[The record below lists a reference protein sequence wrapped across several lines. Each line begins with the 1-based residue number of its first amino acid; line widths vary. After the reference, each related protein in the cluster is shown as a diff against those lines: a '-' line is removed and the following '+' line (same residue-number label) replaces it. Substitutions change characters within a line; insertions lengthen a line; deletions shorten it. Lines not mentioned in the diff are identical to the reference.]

1 MPTLRER
8 IGSSLVRMLTP
19 PDQRAERSVGF
30 DRYGPSW
37 QNDKPRWLD
46 ANIGE
51 YRKAYASQ
59 VAVYACIMA
68 RATAVSSAPVR
79 VYRDTEG
86 NIEEEPGHPL
96 RDLIAHPNPLQSE
109 SEFLL
114 MTQVL
119 MDATGFAAIEKVRN
133 SAGQVVQL
141 WHLRSDWL
149 KEIRRS
155 QRPSDWEYR
164 VPGRESIQ
172 ITAENIIIVAG
183 GPSTDLGVIGMS
195 PIAVA
200 LREVGIDTAMT
211 DFLKI
216 FIDQGGMPVH
226 ALVTPNSVKD
236 QAAADWH
243 RGLWQQAFGG
253 FRNWHKTP
261 LLSDG
266 MDVKKIGS
274 SIDEL
279 AYPELRALT
288 EAHICAVF
296 RVPPIIAGIQ
306 AGIEAS
312 TYSNYE
318 QSRKAF
324 FEDTVSALWARL
336 DGAFTRGLLAE
347 FTREG
352 GYSLE
357 FDTSQVP
364 ALRDD
369 KHQTWQRA
377 REALASGGMTLNQ
390 FQVAV
395 GLPGFGKEGDVL
407 FLPISVQ
414 PTRPEDLAFMAD
426 QVTEP
431 PQPVPA
437 ALGGGEQDGEETGSV
452 GSGSDGDSGDDE
464 EGARNR
470 QRDAAR
476 SGIEPL
482 DTGQDRGT
490 GAPMQS
496 RVLTLPIE
504 TRASIV
510 TANRRGVSRLTAKF
524 TPRLRAMFRTQG
536 QQIAEAYAKRDD
548 LPIEQRDAL
557 QIPWDEIERDTLR
570 ELNGIYEA
578 SGRMAFLSAAKALD
592 VGISWDVSNPLIRQ
606 TLSDLALRVVGINQT
621 TRKDV
626 GKVIVDGIEEGLST
640 PQIAERL
647 TGLFEETYRGRA
659 MTIARTESQ
668 VSYSLATADAYR
680 ESGVVMA
687 MQCHDNPD
695 HTESYGASDGLTC
708 AERNGTI
715 ADVGSVQMHIL
726 AEHPNGSLA
735 VAPLLVRPL
744 GE

>member
-8 IGSSLVRMLTP
+8 IGSSLARMLAP
-19 PDQRAERSVGF
+19 QEVRAGSVGF
-30 DRYGPSW
+30 DRYGPSY
-37 QNDKPRWLD
+37 QLDKPRWLD
-46 ANIGE
+46 YNIGE

-59 VAVYACIMA
+59 IAVYACVMA
-68 RATAVSSAPVR
+68 RATAVSSAPVK
-79 VYRDTEG
+79 VYREVKGDPLEQ
-86 NIEEEPGHPL
+86 PDHPL

-133 SAGQVVQL
+133 RAGQTVQL

-149 KEIRRS
+149 KEIKRS
-155 QRPSDWEYR
+155 QRPSDWEYN
-164 VPGRESIQ
+164 VPGRREPI
-172 ITAENIIIVAG
+172 IIKAENIIVIAG

-211 DFLKI
+211 DFLKL
-216 FIDQGGMPVH
+216 FIDQGGIPPY
-226 ALVTPNSVKD
+226 ALVTPNSLPD

-253 FRNWHKTP
+253 FKNWHKIP
-261 LLSDG
+261 ILSAG

-318 QSRKAF
+318 QARKAF

-347 FTREG
+347 FSADPAF
-352 GYSLE
+352 SLE
-357 FDTSQVP
+357 FDTSNVP
-364 ALRDD
+364 ALQED
-369 KHQTWQRA
+369 KHQLRQWA

-390 FQVAV
+390 FQAAI
-395 GLPGFGKEGDVL
+395 GYPGFGKEGDVL

-437 ALGGGEQDGEETGSV
+437 ALKGGEGDEGANQDTEDKAGEGA
-452 GSGSDGDSGDDE
+452 DDE
-464 EGARNR
+464 DSDRS
-470 QRDAAR
+470 QRDA
-476 SGIEPL
+476 GIQATEPRL
-482 DTGQDRGT
+482 H
-490 GAPMQS
+490 S
-496 RVLTLPIE
+496 HRVYSLPLE

-524 TPRLRAMFRTQG
+524 TPRLRAMFRRQG
-536 QQIAEAYAKRDD
+536 KQIAEAYRKRDD
-548 LPIEQRDAL
+548 LPLEQRDAL
-557 QIPWDEIERDTLR
+557 QIPWDEIERETLR
-570 ELNGIYEA
+570 ELNGLYEA
-578 SGRMAFLSAAKALD
+578 AGRMAFIGAAKALD

-606 TLSDLALRVVGINQT
+606 TLNELALRVVGINQT

-626 GKVIVDGIEEGLST
+626 GEAIVAGIEEGLST

-647 TGLFEETYRGRA
+647 TGLFEETYRNRA

-668 VSYSLATADAYR
+668 VSYNLATADAYR

-695 HTESYGASDGLTC
+695 HTDSYGAPDGLTC
-708 AERNGTI
+708 AERDGTI
-715 ADVGSVQMHIL
+715 ADVDSVRLHIL

>member
-1 MPTLRER
+1 MSNLIDR
-8 IGSSLVRMLTP
+8 IGSSLARMFAP
-19 PDQRAERSVGF
+19 PELRASSVGF
-30 DRYGPSW
+30 DRYSPAH

-46 ANIGE
+46 HNIGE

-79 VYRDTEG
+79 VYQEIDG
-86 NIEEEPGHPL
+86 DPEEQPKHPL

-133 SAGQVVQL
+133 SSGQVVQL

-149 KEIRRS
+149 KEIKRS
-155 QRPSDWEYR
+155 QRPSDWQYN
-164 VPGRESIQ
+164 VPGRREPI
-172 ITAENIIIVAG
+172 IIRAENIIVIAG

-195 PIAVA
+195 PVAVA

-211 DFLKI
+211 DFLKL
-216 FIDQGGMPVH
+216 FIDQGGIPPY
-226 ALVTPNSVKD
+226 ALVTENTIPD

-253 FRNWHKTP
+253 FRNWHKIP
-261 LLSDG
+261 ILSGG

-306 AGIEAS
+306 AGIDAS

-347 FTREG
+347 FSDDPAF
-352 GYSLE
+352 SLE
-357 FDTSQVP
+357 FDTSHVP
-364 ALRDD
+364 ALQED
-369 KHQTWQRA
+369 KQQTWQRA

-390 FQVAV
+390 FQMAV
-395 GLPGFGKEGDVL
+395 GLPGFGQEGDVL

-437 ALGGGEQDGEETGSV
+437 ALQRGGEDGDSEAAGDSE
-452 GSGSDGDSGDDE
+452 GSGSDSGAGESDD
-464 EGARNR
+464 
-470 QRDAAR
+470 DAAR
-476 SGIEPL
+476 S
-482 DTGQDRGT
+482 RGDVEQYQH
-490 GAPMQS
+490 GHSEAPTSS

-524 TPRLRAMFRTQG
+524 TPRLRAMFRRQG
-536 QQIAEAYAKRDD
+536 QQVVEAYRKRDD
-548 LPIEQRDAL
+548 LPLETRDAL
-557 QIPWDEIERDTLR
+557 EIPWDEIERETLR
-570 ELNGIYEA
+570 ELNGLYEA
-578 SGRMAFLSAAKALD
+578 AGRMAFIGAAKALD

-606 TLSDLALRVVGINQT
+606 TLNQLALRVVGINDT
-621 TRKDV
+621 TRRDV
-626 GKVIVDGIEEGLST
+626 GRVIVDGIEEGLST

-668 VSYSLATADAYR
+668 VSYNLATADAYR
-680 ESGVVMA
+680 ESGIVMA

-695 HTESYGASDGLTC
+695 HTESYGAADGLTC

-715 ADVGSVQMHIL
+715 ADVDSVRLHIM